1 MPPSLP
7 DRARPLSLRP
17 QDPFGDL
24 ARDAP
29 TTGARGHPVRVALR
43 MIGAI
48 RHGDG
53 KTGGSEQR
61 LVEYVVTDV
70 GNGLELEATAAAEA
84 PDRREPITGPL
95 QHSRDPEM
103 SRIGGRRLRVPSGE
117 RHDWNARADQE
128 PDPGPIT
135 RVKHPRFPSPRIEHD
150 TAVGQDPVHVEHHDP
165 NRARSELDLARR

>member
-29 TTGARGHPVRVALR
+29 TTRARGHPVRGALR

-53 KTGGSEQR
+53 KTDGGQQR
-61 LVEYVVTDV
+61 QLEYVVTDV
-70 GNGLELEATAAAEA
+70 GEGLELEATAAAEA

-95 QHSRDPEM
+95 QHGRDPEM
-103 SRIGGRRLRVPSGE
+103 PRIGGRGLRVPSGE
-117 RHDWNARADQE
+117 RHDRNARADQE
-128 PDPGPIT
+128 PDTGPIT
-135 RVKHPRFPSPRIEHD
+135 LVKHPRLPSPRIEHD

-165 NRARSELDLARR
+165 NRTRSELDLARR